1 MPLDRN
7 VMVAEETEPYTL
19 ARFMPVVVV
28 GITATVGKHAALC
41 ASREQRTVACP
52 CAEGSLAKMA
62 V

>member
-1 MPLDRN
+1 
-7 VMVAEETEPYTL
+7 MVAEETEPYTL